1 MNRKKIQFI
10 ALIIALLSVFP
21 SITRAQQETYNY
33 KQALQSLQNKDT
45 QAAIAYLYKDLAN
58 NPKNSKAWM
67 LMSGAYGM
75 LNNADSA
82 LFAIDNA
89 IKFAP
94 KTNENMLVACYK
106 AKAEYLQ
113 AMGFTELQL
122 KTLNQGV
129 KQLPKSIDMLKLRGE
144 FYSNNNDNEKAIA
157 DYKKILSIDRDNV
170 DAMSEIGVQYLD
182 EDKVDE
188 SLKWF
193 NKALATD
200 NSHTASKFGRALAY
214 LGKKE
219 LDPALDDLTQLLKE
233 TESNRIKQMILSLAD
248 STEIQSRVINKISA
262 LSQAE
267 PKETI
272 WLLTLGD
279 IHNNKEQYEQA
290 RQYFQKAYE
299 IKQTADIATELARQ
313 YFAEN
318 NYAPAKKWA
327 TQAIELARDSSE
339 TNDNIASCIT
349 FLGQINFDQGN
360 YTEAIKYYTQSIQEI
375 KNNANA
381 RFFRAQAYIFAGK
394 QKEALADLN
403 EALET
408 ASGGTELAY
417 VWRGWLLNQLGKK
430 LEAQGDFRNAI
441 EQDSVPYPA
450 YPTFISQHFLG
461 IDATA
466 KQTAK
471 SYLEISENKGAH
483 IEVACLYALLG
494 DKPMAV
500 HHLELGIEKGYCSFP
515 YIRNHPWLKSLRGY
529 PDYEKLIKKYSR

>member
-67 LMSGAYGM
+67 LVSGAYGM

-157 DYKKILSIDRDNV
+157 DYKKILSIDHDNV

-299 IKQTADIATELARQ
+299 IKQTADIATDW
-313 YFAEN
+313 
-318 NYAPAKKWA
+318 P
-327 TQAIELARDSSE
+327 
-339 TNDNIASCIT
+339 DNTLPKTIM
-349 FLGQINFDQGN
+349 L
-360 YTEAIKYYTQSIQEI
+360 
-375 KNNANA
+375 
-381 RFFRAQAYIFAGK
+381 RP
-394 QKEALADLN
+394 
-403 EALET
+403 
-408 ASGGTELAY
+408 
-417 VWRGWLLNQLGKK
+417 
-430 LEAQGDFRNAI
+430 RNG
-441 EQDSVPYPA
+441 P
-450 YPTFISQHFLG
+450 H
-461 IDATA
+461 
-466 KQTAK
+466 
-471 SYLEISENKGAH
+471 
-483 IEVACLYALLG
+483 
-494 DKPMAV
+494 KP
-500 HHLELGIEKGYCSFP
+500 
-515 YIRNHPWLKSLRGY
+515 
-529 PDYEKLIKKYSR
+529 